1 MGKHWEQL
9 RSALA
14 RRIRY
19 KVTRGGVLFTFA
31 ILVVGF
37 GAIISANNLL
47 FLIVATMLATLLIF
61 LGACAA
67 PPPSTG
73 PASAGAGAPYCR

>member
-1 MGKHWEQL
+1 MPPGWQKL

-31 ILVVGF
+31 ILVVGL
-37 GAIISANNLL
+37 GAVVSANNLL
-47 FLIVATMLATLLIF
+47 FLIR
-61 LGACAA
+61 
-67 PPPSTG
+67 
-73 PASAGAGAPYCR
+73 PYCKYRM